1 MTDAIPRDLGLAT
14 PQLRPLLRGRWHIE
28 MPRLHAELENVHYDG
43 HLASMPFSQDA
54 VVLLGYD
61 LPDRTLQVGPDCL
74 ASWNIT
80 FQQALK
86 LAMQNLR
93 ALSAP
98 RFRNLEGGVLVGDWS
113 DGYDTSRILLPEV
126 MRECGIQDELILM
139 VPSRRGGILAAPA
152 ASPGAQLRMLGHAYQ
167 FIEEQGGI
175 ISAAMYRY
183 QDRRITTY
191 LPTDEQLL
199 TKLNDLQ
206 KLAASSLY
214 AEQKEMLDKRHSRR
228 GEDIFVASYQVGQRA
243 GGWLSACSW
252 TRGLTSMLPKTDV
265 VSMVALDPSGADK
278 PRVKVLRW
286 DAMQSLAGER
296 LRPTDSFPPRFLV
309 SDFPSDAELARAPAA
324 FG

>member
-98 RFRNLEGGVLVGDWS
+98 RFRKLEGGVLVGDWS

-139 VPSRRGGILAAPA
+139 VPPRRDGTI
-152 ASPGAQLRMLGHAYQ
+152 R
-167 FIEEQGGI
+167 
-175 ISAAMYRY
+175 IS
-183 QDRRITTY
+183 
-191 LPTDEQLL
+191 
-199 TKLNDLQ
+199 
-206 KLAASSLY
+206 SS
-214 AEQKEMLDKRHSRR
+214 
-228 GEDIFVASYQVGQRA
+228 
-243 GGWLSACSW
+243 
-252 TRGLTSMLPKTDV
+252 
-265 VSMVALDPSGADK
+265 
-278 PRVKVLRW
+278 
-286 DAMQSLAGER
+286 
-296 LRPTDSFPPRFLV
+296 
-309 SDFPSDAELARAPAA
+309 
-324 FG
+324 